1 MKDERRRDIRVSF
14 GEDILIN
21 NSMKVRALTISEGGL
36 YVHTGRFFP
45 VGTIVDVSFRLAGEK
60 LSLKARVQH
69 SQHGIGMGLMFAD
82 LTESDR
88 ERLTHYIK
96 DRPCA
101 TVAGDRVLVVDDNAS
116 DRTMYKSKL
125 ILDGLCV
132 FEAATIKAA
141 LEVLEREHI
150 NLLVV
155 NPYMAKSEGFGLLA
169 SVAEHPDFKCVIRL
183 ALAPRGTPEDM
194 KKADE
199 AGVTEYLLRMST
211 SPAKL
216 SERVKAYLKK

>member
-1 MKDERRRDIRVSF
+1 
-14 GEDILIN
+14 
-21 NSMKVRALTISEGGL
+21 
-36 YVHTGRFFP
+36 
-45 VGTIVDVSFRLAGEK
+45 
-60 LSLKARVQH
+60 
-69 SQHGIGMGLMFAD
+69 MGLMFAE

-101 TVAGDRVLVVDDNAS
+101 STPGDRVLVVDDNAS

-132 FEAATIKAA
+132 FEAPDVKTA
-141 LEVLEREHI
+141 LEVLERENI

-155 NPYMAKSEGFGLLA
+155 NPYMAKSEGFVLLA
-169 SVAEHPDFKCVIRL
+169 SVAEHPDLKCIIRL

-194 KKADE
+194 KKASD
-199 AGVTEYLLRMST
+199 AGVAEYLLRMST
-211 SPAKL
+211 SPVKL
-216 SERVKAYLKK
+216 SEKVKAYLKR